1 MIDINKAII
10 ARLKKGNEVFEVLVD
25 CDKAMEFRSG
35 KVEID
40 EALAGDEVYKDAK
53 KGEKAS
59 EHEMKNIFGTD
70 DKKLVAEIIVKDGEI
85 HLTTE
90 HRNKLR
96 EEKRK
101 NIVSLIHRNAID
113 SKTSLPHP
121 PNRIEA
127 AMEEARV
134 NIDEFKSPEA
144 QIEDVLEKIRGVLP
158 IKFVLVEVEIKI
170 PGQFTG
176 GVHNVVKQL
185 GKILKE
191 EWANDGSLVMQVE
204 IPGGL
209 QEELFDKLNSLTHGE
224 VESKILKEKE

>member
-1 MIDINKAII
+1 MIDIDKAII

-25 CDKAMEFRSG
+25 CDKAMEFRDDKCELDDVLAS
-35 KVEID
+35 
-40 EALAGDEVYKDAK
+40 EAIYKDAK
-53 KGEKAS
+53 KGERAS
-59 EHEMKNIFGTD
+59 ETEMEKLFGTKD
-70 DKKLVAEIIVKDGEI
+70 QKEIASIIVKKGEI

-90 HRNKLR
+90 LRSRLR

-101 NIVSLIHRNAID
+101 NIISLIHRNAVD
-113 SKTSLPHP
+113 SKTGLPHP

-134 NIDEFKSPEA
+134 GIDEFKSPEA
-144 QIEDVLEKIRGVLP
+144 QIEDVLDKLRSIIP
-158 IKFVLVEVEIKI
+158 IKFVVKEVEVKI
-170 PGQFTG
+170 PAQYTG

-191 EWANDGSLVMQVE
+191 DWENDGSLRLEVE
-204 IPGGL
+204 VPGGL

-224 VESKILKEKE
+224 VESKVLKEKE